1 MWQPQTMP
9 GFSSFALAASIATSA
24 QGDTFD
30 RSQGDGL
37 ARKATLSGRKVT
49 VFACKVTLPAL
60 FGAEPCQK
68 CQPVAL

>member
-9 GFSSFALAASIATSA
+9 GFSSFAPAFFIATSA
-24 QGDTFD
+24 QGDTFGW
-30 RSQGDGL
+30 SQGDGL
-37 ARKATLSGRKVT
+37 VRKATFSGRKVT
-49 VFACKVTLPAL
+49 VFTCKVTLPAL